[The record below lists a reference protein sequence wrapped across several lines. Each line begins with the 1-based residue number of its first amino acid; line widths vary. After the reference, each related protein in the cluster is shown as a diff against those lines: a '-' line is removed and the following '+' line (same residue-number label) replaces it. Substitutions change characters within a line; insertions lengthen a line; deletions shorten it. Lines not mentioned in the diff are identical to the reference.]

1 MSKSSEL
8 CKRLKTVSDM
18 INMGEKIRWGEE
30 TALMDEAAS
39 HIEAQDRLIE
49 EVTLER
55 DRLKF
60 VILSSYREMDWEL
73 IRAARY
79 ALEGTKSLPFKITG
93 HEEALS
99 QKDKP

>member
-1 MSKSSEL
+1 MNSSEIVA
-8 CKRLKTVSDM
+8 RLRELGSIQTS
-18 INMGEKIRWGEE
+18 
-30 TALMDEAAS
+30 ALYSQRRTLNEAAS
-39 HIEAQDRLIE
+39 HIEAQDRLIG

-93 HEEALS
+93 HEESLP
-99 QKDKP
+99 QKDKS